1 MPRQSRIDAPGA
13 LHHIVARGI
22 DRKAIFRDDRDRGD
36 FLERLG
42 TNLEESR
49 TPCYAWALLP
59 NHFHLLLRT
68 GAIPV
73 STVMRR
79 VLTGYAV
86 GYNRRHRRHGHLFQ
100 NRFKSILCQEDRYLL
115 ELVRYIHLNPLRAGM
130 VEDLKSLDRYAY
142 CGHSRLMGWR
152 ESGWQDTAY
161 ILRLFA
167 KTISAA
173 RRRYMEFVAE
183 GVPKGRRPE
192 LIGGGLIRSIGGW
205 SAVKAMRKIGAYQK
219 GDERILGDGQFVEN
233 ALAQAEENLERKY
246 HLKAKGFDL
255 EKVVDRV
262 AELTG
267 LEPAEVLAF
276 GRHKRVIAARS
287 IVCFWAMREL
297 GISQTELARVLRISQ
312 PAVSMAVTRGEELAK
327 VHNFSIM
334 NSNL

>member
-1 MPRQSRIDAPGA
+1 MPRKSRIDAPGA
-13 LHHIVARGI
+13 LHHIIARGI